1 VPRPS
6 QFPSRSLPA
15 LCRGPQAPF
24 PLRPFC
30 IGSCLGRASVER
42 SKWYSE
48 ALATAAGVRK
58 LPSPFVL
65 SALGAARTTAAGVRQ
80 LLVSD
85 SCWCPT
91 AAGVRKIAIG
101 LFFRSVLLYIH
112 LKQFMLMFTQ
122 SCLENKQ
129 KKFFILTQTGYLFA

>member
-85 SCWCPT
+85 SCWCPQNCY
-91 AAGVRKIAIG
+91 
-101 LFFRSVLLYIH
+101 RSVLIDLFCCIH

-129 KKFFILTQTGYLFA
+129 KKFFILTQAGYLFA